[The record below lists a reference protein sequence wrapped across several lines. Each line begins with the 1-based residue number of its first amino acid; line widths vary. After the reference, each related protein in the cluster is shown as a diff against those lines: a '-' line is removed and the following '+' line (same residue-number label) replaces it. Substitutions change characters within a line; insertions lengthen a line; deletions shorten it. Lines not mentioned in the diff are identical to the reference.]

1 MFFCPKIWQIFKSFS
16 KTFSLNKNPKIVE
29 KCAMAVVSIIRIN
42 TYPILLGSTKIF
54 PIISV
59 LSICI
64 LAASCS
70 LYESAQHLHSVQFIL
85 LLKYSHSFFF
95 FFFLQLPSFNQRK
108 LSDSDFENK
117 NRDWKENGTTSPSP
131 PKPPNNRHGMLNFF
145 HTL

>member
-1 MFFCPKIWQIFKSFS
+1 MCHGSS
-16 KTFSLNKNPKIVE
+16 
-29 KCAMAVVSIIRIN
+29 IRIN
-42 TYPILLGSTKIF
+42 IYPILLGSTKFF
-54 PIISV
+54 PIPLSSV

-85 LLKYSHSFFF
+85 LLKYSHS

-145 HTL
+145 LNTHFNFIYYLELNCLHRYLKLF